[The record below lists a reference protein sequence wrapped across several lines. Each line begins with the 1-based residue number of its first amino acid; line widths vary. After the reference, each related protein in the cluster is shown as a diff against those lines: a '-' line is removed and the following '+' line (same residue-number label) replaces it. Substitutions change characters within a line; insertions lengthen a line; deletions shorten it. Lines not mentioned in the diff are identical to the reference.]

1 MGNVKTKFTGTSK
14 RKAFRYLDQH
24 PKRYRECIRDL
35 NLQFVVDPRTLRRLY
50 KDDARSKT
58 VAGINKADEEK
69 ETLRA
74 VVGDE
79 VDSPKVWRG
88 QEIRDTAQVR
98 QTLQAVMEFMGSTK
112 VASFSE
118 ERLDWKKINL
128 AGNYGRQKTSIKR
141 QWGRIAPVLSRHCA
155 GVSQTPGGV
164 EVPILQHLRDTA
176 DSLEEADMS
185 GLKSSFP
192 FENDWTLSDL
202 LAKARKKMAKLSET
216 GDDGDFKSK
225 MNALIKGWPK
235 STSVK
240 QGGRINMIVRVYKE
254 VAKELETKWA
264 EEKQA
269 KRS

>member
-1 MGNVKTKFTGTSK
+1 MGNVKTKFSGTSK

-35 NLQFVVDPRTLRRLY
+35 NLQFVVDPSTLRRLY
-50 KDDARSKT
+50 KDDARSKA
-58 VAGINKADEEK
+58 VAGANKADEER
-69 ETLRA
+69 ETVRA

-79 VDSPKVWRG
+79 VDSANARD
-88 QEIRDTAQVR
+88 IRDTAQVR

-118 ERLDWKKINL
+118 ERLDWKRINL
-128 AGNYGRQKTSIKR
+128 CGNLCDGRQKMSIKR

-155 GVSQTPGGV
+155 GVSLNTSGV

-176 DSLEEADMS
+176 DSLEEVDVS

-192 FENDWTLSDL
+192 FENDFSLSDL
-202 LAKARKKMAKLSET
+202 VAKARKKMAKLSET
-216 GDDGDFKSK
+216 EDDGDFKSK

-235 STSVK
+235 SGSV
-240 QGGRINMIVRVYKE
+240 QQNARINMIVRVYKE
-254 VAKELETKWA
+254 VAKDLETKWA